1 MPSSLFKKHFFSTKN
16 IDLSAIL
23 YCFYD
28 IIISGIESYDGC
40 KSLLKGMM
48 PMSVKNFAH
57 ILKKGYCKMS
67 VYEALSLMIA
77 FATLIV
83 LVNNKDNK
91 K

>member
-1 MPSSLFKKHFFSTKN
+1 MPSSLFKKHFFPTKN
-16 IDLSAIL
+16 IDLSAISH
-23 YCFYD
+23 CFLS

-48 PMSVKNFAH
+48 PMSVKNSAH

-83 LVNNKDNK
+83 IVNNKDNK